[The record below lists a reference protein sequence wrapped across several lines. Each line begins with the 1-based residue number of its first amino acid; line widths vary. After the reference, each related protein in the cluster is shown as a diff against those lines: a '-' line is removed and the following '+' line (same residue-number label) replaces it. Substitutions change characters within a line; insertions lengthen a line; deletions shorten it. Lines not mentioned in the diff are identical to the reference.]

1 MGHVYKVAFSADGR
15 ALASSSTDGTV
26 RLWDTRTGQA
36 LFTLRGHTG
45 SVIAVAFSPNG
56 RRLASGGWEDNTI
69 RLWDTR
75 TGQHRLT
82 LRGET
87 PYVNDVVFS
96 ADGETLWSHE
106 ASGVTKAWDLKTG
119 KEKEKPGKPPAF
131 GRQNDLHPSLPLLA
145 VPCGD
150 TIHLVDLS
158 PPDADELAWR
168 KAMGRFDPFWHEEQA
183 KSSEAAKNWFAAVFH
198 RSRLAEQA
206 PWNFDNWEKLDY
218 DCRQLGN
225 YHPAL
230 AVCDR
235 LLRQSPTLAPIYGRR
250 SALRLSSG
258 DPWGGWADLLCSTY
272 LTAMEQYSWDEFAAA
287 AWQQGWEAGNRGA
300 LPQAV
305 TRFALA
311 SAWQPRNLSTLAI
324 LAAARLAAGDEMG
337 YRATCHRLYSRF
349 GNLEATRRSLFGP
362 ALLFAQGLQPLSPS
376 LLLTEAFVQRERAAW
391 ANDMAF
397 TACVVP
403 FSGIEPKGLAAVAA
417 RALASDSAGVFS
429 REAYGAALYRAGN
442 YQEAVKQLQ
451 EAVRLQGLGGNN
463 WSKLFLALAYQRLG
477 LADKSREW
485 FDKAKLGTQASWTE
499 RLIYQR
505 LRLEMIEL
513 GKTAADS
520 KR

>member
-1 MGHVYKVAFSADGR
+1 VAFSADGR
-15 ALASSSTDGTV
+15 ALASGSADRTV

-45 SVIAVAFSPNG
+45 LVNAVAFSPNG

-75 TGQHRLT
+75 TGQQRLT
-82 LRGET
+82 LRCQT
-87 PYVNDVVFS
+87 QYVFKVAFS
-96 ADGETLWSHE
+96 GDGKTLWSQE

-119 KEKEKPGKPPAF
+119 KEIENPGKPPAF

-145 VPCGD
+145 LPYGD

-168 KAMGRFDPFWHEEQA
+168 KAMARFDPFWHEEQA
-183 KSSEAAKNWFAAVFH
+183 KSGEAAKNWFAAVFH

-206 PWNFDNWEKLDY
+206 PWNFDHWEKLDS

-235 LLRQSPTLAPIYGRR
+235 LLRRSPTLAPIYGRR
-250 SALRLSSG
+250 SALRLSCG
-258 DPWGGWADLLCSTY
+258 DSWGGWADLLCCIY

-287 AWQQGWEAGNRGA
+287 ASQQGWEAGNKGD
-300 LPQAV
+300 LPNAV

-324 LAAARLAAGDEMG
+324 LAAARLAAGDEKG
-337 YRATCHRLYSRF
+337 YRATCQRLYFRF
-349 GNLEATRRSLFGP
+349 GNVEAARRNRYRPS
-362 ALLFAQGLQPLSPS
+362 LLFAQGIQPLSPG
-376 LLLTEAFVQRERAAW
+376 LLLTEAFVQRERAEW

-403 FSGIEPKGLAAVAA
+403 FSGIEPKGLAALAA
-417 RALASDSAGVFS
+417 RALASDLASVFS

-451 EAVRLQGLGGNN
+451 MAVRLQGQGGNN
-463 WSKLFLALAYQRLG
+463 WSKLFLALAYQRRG

-513 GKTAADS
+513 GKTAANS